1 MDADRP
7 RLLTISRFAELT
19 WLTSKML
26 RHYDSIGLLVPAEQ
40 DPDTGYR
47 YYHPGQ
53 VEEAE
58 RIRLLRDL
66 DVPLT
71 EISAALKDG
80 GGGGGGGG
88 GGVAAVLRAQRAAM
102 EARRVEAERI
112 IASVRPSR

>member
-26 RHYDSIGLLVPAEQ
+26 RHYDSIGLLVPAGQ

-80 GGGGGGGG
+80 GGDAA
-88 GGVAAVLRAQRAAM
+88 VAAVLRAQRAAM

>member
-80 GGGGGGGG
+80 GGGA
-88 GGVAAVLRAQRAAM
+88 VAAVLRAQRAAM

>member
-7 RLLTISRFAELT
+7 RLLTLSRFAELT

-71 EISAALKDG
+71 EISAALKG
-80 GGGGGGGG
+80 GGGGA
-88 GGVAAVLRAQRAAM
+88 VAAVLRAQRAAM

>member
-26 RHYDSIGLLVPAEQ
+26 RHYDSIGLLVPAGQ

-80 GGGGGGGG
+80 GGG
-88 GGVAAVLRAQRAAM
+88 VAAVLRAQRAAM